1 MFYSLSFCKDQSA
14 CLIYLQGFTFSCEHF
29 HSQVP
34 PGKSHAGGPDILS
47 SSKLTCC
54 FSNAVVSTAES
65 EKPKNVLCFL
75 SCSLVPFSRLRAWEQ
90 CWSLILRQSMYFVQL
105 QDLNTIMLAW
115 LFFLLFCFVLFFKP
129 HQQWPF
135 SKFQTDSVMLARAY
149 ELKWSSHSS
158 QRASVQRA
166 GLSESFRNS
175 CLWGN
180 EMHWHLSG
188 TMGCTGWLWPGS
200 LHLDTRVCR
209 IKAFVLHLL
218 NLYFPV
224 RIKVYLCV

>member
-14 CLIYLQGFTFSCEHF
+14 CQIYLQGFTFSCEHF
-29 HSQVP
+29 HGQVP
-34 PGKSHAGGPDILS
+34 PGKSHAGGPEILS

-65 EKPKNVLCFL
+65 EKPKKVLRFL

-90 CWSLILRQSMYFVQL
+90 CWSLILRQSYVFCSVPRSQH
-105 QDLNTIMLAW
+105 NHVSLAV
-115 LFFLLFCFVLFFKP
+115 FLLFCFILFFKP

-158 QRASVQRA
+158 QRASV
-166 GLSESFRNS
+166 
-175 CLWGN
+175 
-180 EMHWHLSG
+180 
-188 TMGCTGWLWPGS
+188 
-200 LHLDTRVCR
+200 
-209 IKAFVLHLL
+209 
-218 NLYFPV
+218 
-224 RIKVYLCV
+224 

>member
-14 CLIYLQGFTFSCEHF
+14 CQIYLQGFTFSCEHF
-29 HSQVP
+29 HGQVP
-34 PGKSHAGGPDILS
+34 PGKSHAGGPEILS

-65 EKPKNVLCFL
+65 EKPKKVLRFL

-115 LFFLLFCFVLFFKP
+115 LFFCCFVLSCFLNLINSGHFLNFKLILSCLP
-129 HQQWPF
+129 GLMSWNGHLTPL
-135 SKFQTDSVMLARAY
+135 SGHLCK
-149 ELKWSSHSS
+149 ELD
-158 QRASVQRA
+158 
-166 GLSESFRNS
+166 SESFRNS

-224 RIKVYLCV
+224 HIKIYLCV